1 MVAFLVLALLLPTN
15 GSGAESAA
23 VCRYCQDVHC
33 ALGTVL
39 TDNPGRKYGRDRFV
53 GVLHMSL
60 DVTMEFA
67 RRTVGGTVTLSFVP
81 IAKPLAR
88 PELDAVGLKIAGI
101 AVKGATLAE
110 LNVMDGKL
118 SLSFKYPIAVSADW
132 RRFHFTL
139 ENRT

>member
-1 MVAFLVLALLLPTN
+1 MLALLLPTN
-15 GSGAESAA
+15 GGGAESAA
-23 VCRYCQDVHC
+23 VCRYCQEDHC
-33 ALGTVL
+33 ALGLAL
-39 TDNPGRKYGRDRFV
+39 TDNLVRKYARDQFV
-53 GVLHMSL
+53 GILHMSL
-60 DVTMEFA
+60 DITMDFA

-110 LNVMDGKL
+110 QNVMDEKL
-118 SLSFKYPIAVSADW
+118 SLSFKDPIAVSAEW
-132 RRFHFTL
+132 RRLHFTL